1 MFLFHRAVSVR
12 PLLSHVC
19 TVSLSAIFEGMAAYQ
34 WSCSV
39 PPAQRTATPLFLF
52 TALPRA
58 RASRPSDRL
67 DKDLGC
73 LCRAIEPPLQR
84 HWLLSWCGFVFL
96 EAWWWAV
103 DMKLAVTAPVC
114 PFGLSP
120 YTRSKPSLSI
130 SLSVLPNSKA

>member
-19 TVSLSAIFEGMAAYQ
+19 TVSLSAIFSKAWQYTNGAVRCHPHKGPPRH
-34 WSCSV
+34 CSYLRR
-39 PPAQRTATPLFLF
+39 PG
-52 TALPRA
+52 A
-58 RASRPSDRL
+58 RASQPSDRL

-103 DMKLAVTAPVC
+103 GMKLAVTAPIC

-130 SLSVLPNSKA
+130 SLSVLPKSKV